1 MSISGSVVQA
11 RRIGLIGGM
20 SWHSTALY
28 YERLNRAIEARTG
41 RHHSFRGQVCN
52 LDYADLLAA
61 AEAGHWAQVEATLA
75 EAAAQLAAAG
85 CEVIAL
91 TAVTAHRWY
100 DAVASAVPGTEVAH
114 VLSATATHL
123 DAFGLGNVA
132 VLGTSL
138 ACSSPFLDGYLARG
152 RMVLCPEADD
162 QRALDDLI
170 QNVLTNEGADDQAR
184 QRLEIIVQTMHRHG
198 AEAVVLACTELPLL
212 LPLTSPSVPVV
223 DVVALH
229 VDDLCDR
236 IIPELDRPCQIVPSP
251 PSIIC

>member
-1 MSISGSVVQA
+1 VSNTGSVRQA
-11 RRIGLIGGM
+11 RRVGLIGGM

-28 YERLNRAIEARTG
+28 YARLNRAVETRSG
-41 RHHSFRGQVCN
+41 LHRSFRGQVYN

-61 AEAGHWAQVEATLA
+61 AEAGHWTRVEATLA

-91 TAVTAHRWY
+91 TAVTAHLWY
-100 DAVASAVPGTEVAH
+100 GAVTGAVPGADVPH
-114 VLSATATHL
+114 VLGATATRL
-123 DAFGLGNVA
+123 DACRLSSVA

-138 ACSSPFLDGYLARG
+138 ACSSPFVDGYLARG
-152 RMVLCPEADD
+152 RRVLRPDPDD

-170 QNVLTNEGADDQAR
+170 QNVLTNEGANDRAR

-212 LPLTSPSVPVV
+212 LPLAYSPIPIV

-236 IIPELDRPCQIVPSP
+236 IIPGLDRRCQTLPLP
-251 PSIIC
+251 PSIIS